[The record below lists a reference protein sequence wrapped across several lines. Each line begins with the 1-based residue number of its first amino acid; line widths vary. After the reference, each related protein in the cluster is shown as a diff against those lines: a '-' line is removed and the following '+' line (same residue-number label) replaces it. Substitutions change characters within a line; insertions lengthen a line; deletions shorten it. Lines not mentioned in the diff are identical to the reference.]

1 MSEAL
6 RDRNASMPDCTLS
19 GDPGPRRLWKLPFMW
34 IEDDPQ
40 SLGKPCGFTHS
51 SHSLD
56 DYLANKKSGEM
67 RRRGTHRL
75 RHTNTK
81 DTKCY
86 TLKIR

>member
-1 MSEAL
+1 
-6 RDRNASMPDCTLS
+6 
-19 GDPGPRRLWKLPFMW
+19 MW

-56 DYLANKKSGEM
+56 DYLAKKIRGNEKM
-67 RRRGTHRL
+67 GTHRL

>member
-1 MSEAL
+1 
-6 RDRNASMPDCTLS
+6 
-19 GDPGPRRLWKLPFMW
+19 MW

-56 DYLANKKSGEM
+56 DDLAKKIRGNEKM
-67 RRRGTHRL
+67 GTHRL